1 LWGDF
6 AKAIAF
12 NFPKVALNAASFHHE
27 GMEMVSVR
35 DLDAALAE
43 ADCAVIATDHSVVD
57 WGEIARVA
65 SLVVDTR
72 RVV

>member
-1 LWGDF
+1 
-6 AKAIAF
+6 
-12 NFPKVALNAASFHHE
+12 
-27 GMEMVSVR
+27 MEMASVR

-43 ADCAVIATDHSVVD
+43 ADCVVIATDHSVVD

-65 SLVVDTR
+65 EMVVDTQRVVDTR